1 MQISGESDA
10 KICEIY
16 DMLREIFMDKCYLEI
31 TAQDE
36 GLISGLRKLNHFVY
50 DLAKKTKTKLIVNN
64 DYRYL
69 REKDKDAWEI
79 ALAIKD

>member
-1 MQISGESDA
+1 MQISGESEA
-10 KICEIY
+10 KINEIY
-16 DMLREIFMDKCYLEI
+16 DMLYDIFNDKCYLEI

-36 GLISGLRKLNHFVY
+36 SMVSGLKKLNRFIY
-50 DLAKKTKTKLIVNN
+50 DLAKRTNTKLIVNN

-69 REKDKDAWEI
+69 EEKDKEAWEM